1 MKFSE
6 KVVWITGASSGIGR
20 HLALAF
26 AREGAMV
33 AASARRMDELEKVVA
48 EIEGS
53 GGKAAA
59 FFCDIAKDASIKAC
73 AEAVVEKW
81 GRIDVAIAN
90 AGFGVVGKLES
101 LEAVEWERQLA
112 VNVTGLALTAKYAL
126 PYLRKTAGRMVL
138 VGSVSAWFAGP
149 DVGAYSASKAAVH
162 SIGQTLMIELKGSG
176 VSCTTIHPGFV
187 ASDIARVDNEG
198 VLHKDRVDLRPAK
211 LMWPTEKA
219 AKVILNAIYQRKGS
233 FVFTGHGRIAVFIAK
248 FFPGVARVI
257 AAKGG

>member
-1 MKFSE
+1 MRFSE

-26 AREGAMV
+26 AREGAIV
-33 AASARRMDELEKVVA
+33 AASARRMEELERLVT
-48 EIEGS
+48 EIKES
-53 GGKAAA
+53 GGKGAA
-59 FFCDIAKDASIKAC
+59 FFCDVANDAAIKAC
-73 AEAVVEKW
+73 AAAVVEKW

-90 AGFGVVGKLES
+90 AGFGVVGRVEDLK
-101 LEAVEWERQLA
+101 AIEWERQLA
-112 VNVTGLALTAKYAL
+112 VNVIGPALTAKYAL

-149 DVGAYSASKAAVH
+149 EVGAYSASKAAVH

-198 VLHKDRVDLRPAK
+198 VLHKDRADPRPAN

-219 AKVILNAIYQRKGS
+219 AKVILTAIYRRRGS
-233 FVFTGHGRIAVFIAK
+233 FVFTAHGRSGVFIAK
-248 FFPGVARVI
+248 FFPGLARAI
-257 AAKGG
+257 AAINR